1 MDSIAGTFFNRE
13 VKILHCAPNTQAE
26 GDKRLILQ
34 TANSDCKLLEIHS
47 AGDIWALPSPFLMD
61 HVQAILAVLTLP
73 DRAGAPSYH
82 QAVISADFTLGMVI
96 KIHTWIHAHSYGFQL
111 SLQER
116 VLVPKEKENFKRWSF
131 VPKAKKY
138 VTLITLIN
146 CWHLCEG
153 LEFGW
158 SGKKGSRIS
167 PLNAG

>member
-13 VKILHCAPNTQAE
+13 VKILHRAPNPQAG

-34 TANSDCKLLEIHS
+34 TANGDCKLLEIHS

-73 DRAGAPSYH
+73 CHAGAPSYH
-82 QAVISADFTLGMVI
+82 QAVISTDCTALGMVI
-96 KIHTWIHAHSYGFQL
+96 KIHTWIHAHSYEFQL

-131 VPKAKKY
+131 VPKAKNY
-138 VTLITLIN
+138 
-146 CWHLCEG
+146 G
-153 LEFGW
+153 L
-158 SGKKGSRIS
+158 
-167 PLNAG
+167 